1 MKRLP
6 LKDNFILSIFYLLLT
21 TVFLGC
27 AGMQKQVPPLKNEAL
42 LEPQAAMKF
51 SDIPIPVGFQPLAQ
65 DSYTFE
71 SSGVRVAI
79 LRYRGKASVGQVVNF
94 YKEQMPLYNWDLL
107 NVIEYGEHLL
117 NFEREQE
124 TCIIN
129 LSPKGNNIAL
139 TISLGPKSG
148 IRAKK
153 ADKPVK

>member
-1 MKRLP
+1 MK
-6 LKDNFILSIFYLLLT
+6 KGISVIALSLLSFGLIA
-21 TVFLGC
+21 LSGC
-27 AGMQKQVPPLKNEAL
+27 AGISTKDASVKNEAL
-42 LEPQAAMKF
+42 LEPQAAVKF
-51 SDIPIPVGFQPLAQ
+51 SDIPIPVGFQPLTQ
-65 DSYTFE
+65 DSYAFE

-79 LRYRGKASVGQVVNF
+79 LKYHGKADVEQVINF
-94 YKEQMPLYNWDLL
+94 YKNQMPLYNWDLL

-129 LSPKGNNIAL
+129 LLPRGNNITL

-148 IRAKK
+148 PRLKK